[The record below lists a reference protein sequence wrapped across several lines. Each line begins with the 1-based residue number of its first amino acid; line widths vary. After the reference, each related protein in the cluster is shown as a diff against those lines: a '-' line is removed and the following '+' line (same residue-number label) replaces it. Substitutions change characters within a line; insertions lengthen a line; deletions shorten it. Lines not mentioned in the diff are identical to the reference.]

1 MKTSTFLALIASAML
16 LVVPF
21 NSANAVQD
29 GWFVGASV
37 GSAQVE
43 ASIAPGDLPGNIP
56 SPPTFDENDFGWKL
70 YGGYNWVLAKTFG
83 FGIEGGFVNFGSP
96 SADILSLVTVKVEPT
111 AMDLFATL
119 GFDIGPVGIFGKVGY
134 AWWDVDVSIAD
145 LSASDDGNDP
155 VYGIGARFNLWSLEI
170 RGEYEIFDVS
180 DVDDLTLW
188 SLGVVWRF

>member
-1 MKTSTFLALIASAML
+1 MKSSIVSALVSSAFLVCI
-16 LVVPF
+16 PF

-29 GWFVGASV
+29 GWFIGGSI

-43 ASIAPGDLPGNIP
+43 ASINPGDLPGNIP
-56 SPPTFDENDFGWKL
+56 SPPKFDEDDFGWKV

-83 FGIEGGFVNFGSP
+83 FGIEGGYVNFGGP
-96 SADILSLVTVKVEPT
+96 SSTVLDTRFKVEPT
-111 AMDLFATL
+111 AIDVFATL
-119 GFDIGPVGIFGKVGY
+119 GFDIGPVGIFGKLGY
-134 AWWDVDVSIAD
+134 AWWDVDVNIGD
-145 LSASDDGNDP
+145 LSENDDGNDP
-155 VYGIGARFNLWSLEI
+155 AYGIGARFNLWSLEI